1 MTKKPRYSPQRAAI
15 LNILNRDGGH
25 LEAPEIHKRV
35 RKIHPK
41 VSLATVYRNL
51 SQLETLKLISSIKND
66 ANIMFFEIYREPH
79 HHFVCEKCGQITN
92 LEYPTINICTSCI
105 SPHSNF
111 KIRKVA
117 TTLHG
122 VCEYCNTRRVARGLI
137 KPHGI
142 KHC

>member
-1 MTKKPRYSPQRAAI
+1 MNKKQRYSPQRDAI
-15 LNILNRDGGH
+15 LEILKSDSGH
-25 LEAPEIHKRV
+25 LEAPEIYRRV

-51 SQLETLKLISSIKND
+51 SQLESLKLISSIKND
-66 ANIMFFEIYREPH
+66 SNIMFFEIYREPH
-79 HHFVCEKCGQITN
+79 HHFVCEKCGQIQN

-111 KIRKVA
+111 KINKVA

-122 VCEYCNTRRVARGLI
+122 ICESCNVGEKLLRI
-137 KPHGI
+137 S
-142 KHC
+142 